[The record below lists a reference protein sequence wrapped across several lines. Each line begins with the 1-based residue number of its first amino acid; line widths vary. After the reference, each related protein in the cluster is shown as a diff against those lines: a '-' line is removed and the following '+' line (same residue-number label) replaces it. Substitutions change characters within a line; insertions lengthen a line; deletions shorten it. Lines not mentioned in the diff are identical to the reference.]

1 MLISLGGL
9 PGTGKTTIACELARQ
24 IQAMHVSVDSIER
37 TIRDSR
43 INTQSGEVDTYR
55 IAYGVAFA
63 IAADNLQLGKT
74 VIADCVNPLP
84 WTRNAWLDVAK
95 AAGVRT
101 VEVEIV
107 CSDEPQYRSRLPAA
121 IPGAALPRWEQVAR
135 NYQPWDRGRVVIDT
149 ANRTVEDAVTLLKQA
164 LHT

>member
-1 MLISLGGL
+1 MLISLAGL
-9 PGTGKTTIACELARQ
+9 PGAGKTTIACELARQ

-37 TIRDSR
+37 AIREVR
-43 INTQSGEVDTYR
+43 VAPSGEVDTYR
-55 IAYGVAFA
+55 IAYRVAFA
-63 IAADNLQLGKT
+63 VAADNLQLGKT

-84 WTRNAWLDVAK
+84 WTRNAWMDVAK

-101 VEVEIV
+101 VEVEII

-149 ANRTVEDAVTLLKQA
+149 ANSTVEDAVTMLKQA